1 MRAQKDPDL
10 LLVEVM
16 TAPLPLEDARRSREY
31 WDRRHKGLPVY
42 HRRAR
47 REAKEMTARWD
58 ERVRAAE
65 LARFDS
71 SLAGR
76 LVARLGI
83 SSAFVRRVRFT
94 KWGVLAVAWSLVPM
108 RFKLIAAGVV
118 AVWLLV
124 ALGAFALLA
133 TALDHLA

>member
-1 MRAQKDPDL
+1 MA
-10 LLVEVM
+10 
-16 TAPLPLEDARRSREY
+16 
-31 WDRRHKGLPVY
+31 
-42 HRRAR
+42 
-47 REAKEMTARWD
+47 ARWD

-65 LARFDS
+65 LARFES
-71 SLAGR
+71 SFAGR
-76 LVARLGI
+76 LVARLGL
-83 SSAFVRRVRFT
+83 SRVFVQRVRFT